1 MKNQKKKP
9 RHAAV
14 EIYLATTTTTVANK
28 EYNSKHLFKTTT
40 HQSIRTLELAATQKR
55 IQQ

>member
-1 MKNQKKKP
+1 MKNQKKMP
-9 RHAAV
+9 RNAAV
-14 EIYLATTTTTVANK
+14 EIDLATTTTTVANR
-28 EYNSKHLFKTTT
+28 EYNSKHLFKTTA